1 MNGTMLASEN
11 KGKKKP
17 KYPTQKLQ
25 FKSNPET
32 QIQKIIKN
40 FEVLKFNLERIKG
53 GRPRLKNQLFPSYKA
68 KLATEPTK
76 SHSSEPDPIL
86 YKPES

>member
-1 MNGTMLASEN
+1 MEQCLHQKT
-11 KGKKKP
+11 KGKKP

-53 GRPRLKNQLFPSYKA
+53 GRPRLNYL
-68 KLATEPTK
+68 
-76 SHSSEPDPIL
+76 
-86 YKPES
+86 